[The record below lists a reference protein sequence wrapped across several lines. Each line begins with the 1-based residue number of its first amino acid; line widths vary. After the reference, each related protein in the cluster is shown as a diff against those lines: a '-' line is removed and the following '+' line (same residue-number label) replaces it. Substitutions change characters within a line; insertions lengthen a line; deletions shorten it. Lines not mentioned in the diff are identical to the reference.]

1 MTAPLPIA
9 SSRTALS
16 LVSGNALSA
25 DFATWTYEDAVR
37 ALQIL
42 IEETVGEDGFD
53 SNRAFVEEQDHWQDG
68 DTWMGPDGGTD
79 IAVRTRTLAAVER
92 QFTPVDVINEVL
104 DNVANSLLKR
114 EPSVTFAPIEPA
126 GKDGAPSDEQKKVTD
141 AMAAVISAWWDR
153 VKLWKHTR
161 RAMRRSRWST
171 RGALRTWVPKKAL
184 IRNGDSDPTLPTG
197 LTFSEAL
204 TKVHVV
210 SPPPDEC
217 GIYVDPDTQERA
229 AVFLFRTDDSR
240 NGAEVWF
247 LDESGRAQVRILVE
261 NDTPTQYAIDLK
273 SRLPI
278 NEMENELLITEP
290 VRRQQNRLN
299 FFESLVVRTGET
311 AGFPE
316 RYTMNAMP
324 QGVWMEDPPTDSP
337 SLAEQEMGGKTWY
350 LHAVP
355 RTLGASITT
364 DLRGITLTDKEGKET
379 IATPGVAFREPTD
392 PQFAVTAC
400 EHGRNTILRS
410 CKQGHLTSESTAQ
423 VSGFAYQQARARF
436 EDDLDNSRG
445 PLEGMLRD
453 TIETVIALGSLMSN
467 EFPDF
472 LESYRCVVNVHI
484 NAGPIAPDERMQ
496 NREDYKENLISAETA
511 MSRNGIE
518 DSVAERALIE
528 GDKNAAAGMLVK
540 QATAIKTLTDAGASI
555 DGAAKFVGVDPAQA
569 RMLGDTGDG
578 GNQGGGPTPPV
589 TQ

>member
-1 MTAPLPIA
+1 MTAPLPIPA
-9 SSRTALS
+9 SRTALG

-25 DFATWTYEDAVR
+25 DFSTWTYQDAVR

-42 IEETVGEDGFD
+42 IDDTVGESGFD

-68 DTWMGPDGGTD
+68 DTWVGPDGGSD
-79 IAVRTRTLAAVER
+79 LAVRSRTLAAVER

-114 EPSVTFAPIEPA
+114 EPSVTFAPLEPA
-126 GKDGAPSDEQKKVTD
+126 GKDGAPSDEQKKITD
-141 AMAAVISAWWDR
+141 AMAAAITAWWDR
-153 VKLWKHTR
+153 VKLWKHART
-161 RAMRRSRWST
+161 AMRRSRWAT
-171 RGALRTWVPKKAL
+171 RGALRVWIPKKAL
-184 IRNGDSDPTLPTG
+184 IRSEGQDPRLPSG
-197 LTFSEAL
+197 LAFNDAL
-204 TKVHVV
+204 KRVHVV

-217 GIYVDPDTQERA
+217 GIYTDPDTQERA
-229 AVFLFRTDDSR
+229 AIFLFRTDDAQ
-240 NGAEVWF
+240 NGAEIWF
-247 LDESGRAQVRILVE
+247 LDGDGRAHVRILIQDKE
-261 NDTPTQYAIDLK
+261 ATQYAIDLK
-273 SRLPI
+273 ARLPI

-337 SLAEQEMGGKTWY
+337 ALAEQEMGGKTWY

-364 DLRGITLTDKEGKET
+364 DLRGITITDKEGKES
-379 IATPGVAFREPTD
+379 IASPSVAFREPTD

-423 VSGFAYQQARARF
+423 TSGFAYQQARARF
-436 EDDLDNSRG
+436 EDDLDTSRG
-445 PLEGMLRD
+445 PLEGLLRD
-453 TIETVIALGSLMSN
+453 TLETVIALASLMST
-467 EFPDF
+467 EFAEF
-472 LESYRCVVNVHI
+472 LDAYRCVVNVHI

-528 GDKNAAAGMLVK
+528 ADRNAAAGMIVK

-555 DGAAKFVGVDPAQA
+555 DGAAQFVGIDPKQA
-569 RMLGDTGDG
+569 ALLLSGDG
-578 GNQGGGPTPPV
+578 GNQNKNQPPV